1 MPLGPPATP
10 TDPVLELR
18 GIRFAWPCSAG
29 PALQGCDLRIPH
41 PGLWMLVGR
50 NGSGKSSLLRLVAG
64 LLEPQGGTIP
74 HRARC
79 AMVFQNPD
87 HQLLLPSCGSELLLA
102 IDPRLGQAA
111 REERLQNALAQ
122 VGLVGMADRPIH
134 SLSGGQKQ
142 RLAIAASIAS
152 DCELLLLDE
161 PTALLDPASQQD
173 VLTLIRELTQRRP
186 QPLTALWIT
195 HRLEELQHCDGAALM
210 RDGRIGPWQSG
221 EELTASLVG
230 A

>member
-1 MPLGPPATP
+1 MIEDQQA
-10 TDPVLELR
+10 DE
-18 GIRFAWPCSAG
+18 SAHA
-29 PALQGCDLRIPH
+29 PERIERSRGCD
-41 PGLWMLVGR
+41 WQLV
-50 NGSGKSSLLRLVAG
+50 VY
-64 LLEPQGGTIP
+64 
-74 HRARC
+74 
-79 AMVFQNPD
+79 
-87 HQLLLPSCGSELLLA
+87 
-102 IDPRLGQAA
+102 
-111 REERLQNALAQ
+111 ALMIA
-122 VGLVGMADRPIH
+122 
-134 SLSGGQKQ
+134 SGG
-142 RLAIAASIAS
+142 
-152 DCELLLLDE
+152 CELLLLDE